1 LFSGALFWYVLVRA
15 FNYTGHGSGHNK
27 HVDGV
32 DFDRSN
38 LSINQTRPGIF
49 SGEWHNNH
57 HMYPDSARAG
67 FLNYQL
73 DLAWIY
79 IYCMHKIGVVG
90 RYNDSKKE
98 FLERFA
104 HEIGRGKLNAIKS
117 SDVR

>member
-1 LFSGALFWYVLVRA
+1 MTTAILWSLQPGSSGLKYFTGAFFWYVLVRA
-15 FNYTGHGSGHNK
+15 FNYTGHGSGQIK

-67 FLNYQL
+67 F
-73 DLAWIY
+73 
-79 IYCMHKIGVVG
+79 
-90 RYNDSKKE
+90 
-98 FLERFA
+98 
-104 HEIGRGKLNAIKS
+104 
-117 SDVR
+117 